1 MVWWGGVGVSGGRVW
16 GLVVGGSGV
25 SGGREWACGVVG
37 VEWGLVVGGCG
48 G

>member
-1 MVWWGGVGVSGGRVW
+1 MGVSGGRVW

-37 VEWGLVVGGCG
+37 WSGG
-48 G
+48 